1 MKGTPKVNR
10 RATSATGAAAGTILA
25 MSVLL
30 AGCSTNPSTS
40 PSVSAPPATT
50 SPTTTATPTPTPTPD
65 SPEAKIT
72 AQIKAYNDFLGRAY
86 TDPST
91 SVNDAAKYLT
101 DVDPDYVMT
110 AVMRQI
116 LTFRADGYKQAG
128 TSTVEVTS
136 VTPAAAGAYTARTC
150 FDNSKVVVTDA
161 KGQTVNTGPA
171 RAAAVY
177 TFSKGVDANWRAS
190 RIQGVGTC

>member
-1 MKGTPKVNR
+1 MKGTPKVNH
-10 RATSATGAAAGTILA
+10 RATSAPGAAAGAILA
-25 MSVLL
+25 LSVLL
-30 AGCSTNPSTS
+30 AGCSTNPTTS
-40 PSVSAPPATT
+40 PSVSAPPSTS
-50 SPTTTATPTPTPTPD
+50 SPTMTATPTPTPTPD

-72 AQIKAYNDFLGRAY
+72 AQIKAYTDFGNRVFA
-86 TDPST
+86 DPSI
-91 SVNDAAKYLT
+91 SVNEAARYLT

-116 LTFRADGYKQAG
+116 LKFRDDGYKQTG
-128 TSTVEVTS
+128 TGTVDVTS
-136 VTPAAAGAYTARTC
+136 VTPAAAGAYTAHIC
-150 FDNSKVVVTDA
+150 SDNSKVVVTDA

-177 TFSKGVDANWRAS
+177 TLIKGVDANWRIS